1 MIPVTSAILAAFL
14 ALLGVLLTVQVIMNR
29 VRLKITA
36 GDGGNAEMAKVIRAH
51 ANFAE
56 QVPLAL
62 LLFTLAEMAGA
73 PRVALLVLG
82 ALLVVARILSAWG
95 LSTSAGLSFGR
106 QSGAGMTL
114 LYMVG
119 TAGLILYSIFLR

>member
-29 VRLKITA
+29 VRLKITT
-36 GDGGNAEMAKVIRAH
+36 GDGGNAELAKFIRAH

-56 QVPLAL
+56 QVPLAV
-62 LLFTLAEMAGA
+62 LLFMLAEMAGA
-73 PRVALLVLG
+73 PRMALYVLG

-95 LSTSAGLSFGR
+95 LSSSAGLSFGR

-119 TAGLILYSIFLR
+119 TVGLILYTVFLR

>member
-1 MIPVTSAILAAFL
+1 MVLKTDILGIGAPSEGSTKKRGAQRQEKPR
-14 ALLGVLLTVQVIMNR
+14 G
-29 VRLKITA
+29 
-36 GDGGNAEMAKVIRAH
+36 
-51 ANFAE
+51 
-56 QVPLAL
+56 L
-62 LLFTLAEMAGA
+62 LLFTLAEIAGA
-73 PRVALLVLG
+73 PRMALYVLG
-82 ALLVVARILSAWG
+82 ALLLVARILSAWG

>member
-1 MIPVTSAILAAFL
+1 MIPVTSAILAVFL
-14 ALLGVLLTVQVIMNR
+14 ALLGVLLTVQVIMGR
-29 VRLKITA
+29 VRLKITT
-36 GDGGNAEMAKVIRAH
+36 GDGGNADLAKVIRAH

-62 LLFTLAEMAGA
+62 LLFALAEMAGA

-82 ALLVVARILSAWG
+82 ALLVVARVLSAWG

>member
-14 ALLGVLLTVQVIMNR
+14 GLLGVLLTVQVIMNR
-29 VRLKITA
+29 VRLKITT
-36 GDGGNAEMAKVIRAH
+36 GDGGNTDLARVIRAH

-56 QVPLAL
+56 QVPLAV
-62 LLFTLAEMAGA
+62 LLFMLAEMAGA
-73 PRVALLVLG
+73 PRMALYVLG

-95 LSTSAGLSFGR
+95 LSSSAGLSFGR

-119 TAGLILYSIFLR
+119 TVGLILYTVFLR

>member
-29 VRLKITA
+29 VRLKITT
-36 GDGGNAEMAKVIRAH
+36 GDGGNTDLARVIRAH

-56 QVPLAL
+56 QVPLAV
-62 LLFTLAEMAGA
+62 LLFMLAEMAGA
-73 PRVALLVLG
+73 PRMALYVLG

-95 LSTSAGLSFGR
+95 LSSSAGLSFGR

-119 TAGLILYSIFLR
+119 TVGLILYTVFLR